1 MSTTS
6 RTASASASSAPKG
19 IDPRGPRFAAGVT
32 LVIAVAALVAALV
45 TPIAST
51 PVARA
56 VEPGTILTTILFIA
70 FAAGTLGGPQ
80 RNPFGL
86 LFKAFVRPRLAAPAE
101 LEDPRPPRFAQGI
114 GLVLSLAGIVLHLA
128 GVPWALVIAVAFIVV
143 ASFLNSVVNFCLGCQ
158 LYLLLARAG
167 ILGRSTASA

>member
-1 MSTTS
+1 MSATT
-6 RTASASASSAPKG
+6 TPTTPKG

-32 LVIAVAALVAALV
+32 LVIAIAALVAALV
-45 TPIAST
+45 VPIGAT
-51 PVARA
+51 VAARA
-56 VEPGTILTTILFIA
+56 VEPATILTAVLFIA
-70 FAAGTLGGPQ
+70 FLAGTVGGPP

-86 LFKAFVRPRLAAPAE
+86 LFKALVRPRLGAPTE

-128 GVPWALVIAVAFIVV
+128 GVPWALTIAVAFIVI
-143 ASFLNSVVNFCLGCQ
+143 ASFLNSVVNFCLGSQ

-167 ILGRSTASA
+167 IHGLSSATA